1 MKGFDFLL
9 LRLFSKPEGAEAG
22 EEPFDT
28 GSEETKHQEGELI
41 EDLFEVPVT
50 AVQAPQKDEGK
61 SKKSKEKKGID
72 KVNLTDAGK
81 TMVLI
86 QSSVGAENQA
96 QDWVMYKNG
105 QRNRIIY
112 KHIDKT

>member
-1 MKGFDFLL
+1 MNGFDFLL
-9 LRLFSKPEGAEAG
+9 LRLFSKPEGIEDA
-22 EEPFDT
+22 
-28 GSEETKHQEGELI
+28 EETIDTRSEQLKHEDSEVL
-41 EDLFEVPVT
+41 EDLFDEADTLAQTPSKEV
-50 AVQAPQKDEGK
+50 AKE
-61 SKKSKEKKGID
+61 KSKEKKGID

-86 QSSVGAENQA
+86 QSSIGVETQT
-96 QDWVMYKNG
+96 QDWVQYKNG